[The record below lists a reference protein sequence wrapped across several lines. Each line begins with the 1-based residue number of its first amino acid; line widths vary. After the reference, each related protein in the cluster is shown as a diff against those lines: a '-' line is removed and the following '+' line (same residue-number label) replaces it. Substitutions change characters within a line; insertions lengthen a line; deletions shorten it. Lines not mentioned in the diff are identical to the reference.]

1 MRLDLKI
8 ETGTPPEMEFKVRG
22 KVPYGT
28 PGDVPLLPKKQR
40 DSSGHG
46 SPPVPLFSAQ
56 FHTSS
61 SRSFS
66 VRKRLSCSSSSTSME
81 HHESKFKEF
90 PYVSVP
96 HRELMVEL
104 VSTMENLYFLA
115 HVQYFENESA
125 TAHAFL
131 YVRSGNSSSQ
141 LSAAV
146 QQLSSSFLI
155 YLRERTLSSQ
165 YPDYLK
171 TFYEEMQLDKQ
182 RQLLEKLPEVKPYFS
197 SSLYIRALFSPSAIL
212 VSVVYEE
219 EELSLIV

>member
-1 MRLDLKI
+1 MQILAINRRSH
-8 ETGTPPEMEFKVRG
+8 T
-22 KVPYGT
+22 GT

-90 PYVSVP
+90 PYASVP

-141 LSAAV
+141 VDFMLGSWVHCNLPTGELLNITSLST
-146 QQLSSSFLI
+146 
-155 YLRERTLSSQ
+155 YLRTSSTDA
-165 YPDYLK
+165 PN
-171 TFYEEMQLDKQ
+171 F
-182 RQLLEKLPEVKPYFS
+182 
-197 SSLYIRALFSPSAIL
+197 
-212 VSVVYEE
+212 
-219 EELSLIV
+219 